1 MGKDNNTSK
10 CLVCQLSR
18 QNHVEMCNE
27 TLYHTRK
34 QNQGWPFTFAIWT
47 HQLSS
52 LCGLSL
58 FLQFLT
64 CSSRE
69 PWLLSCVTSC
79 RLAPGQIP
87 WILTMFTWSK
97 LPIVIMCC
105 SRDSVIED
113 CEMSTFDLWGFLEI
127 YNWKLS
133 IKYSLSVGCRYTW
146 WIPKTTQ
153 GQSILQHKQM
163 NKSVTSTRLY
173 CKRQRTNLKS
183 WFRQLQNWYFTWG
196 CHSGSLKESNKSST
210 NRRWCCKEAC
220 YKPFRAAF
228 QAYEWEYQAQNNL

>member
-1 MGKDNNTSK
+1 MSKDNNASK
-10 CLVCQLSR
+10 CLVCQWSR
-18 QNHVEMCNE
+18 QNHVQPCSE
-27 TLYHTRK
+27 TVYHTHK

-87 WILTMFTWSK
+87 WILTMFMCSK

-105 SRDSVIED
+105 SEDSVIED
-113 CEMSTFDLWGFLEI
+113 CKMSTFDWVFWENQLKICLS
-127 YNWKLS
+127 S
-133 IKYSLSVGCRYTW
+133 IKYSLSVGCRCRW

-153 GQSILQHKQM
+153 DQSINQSILQHK
-163 NKSVTSTRLY
+163 
-173 CKRQRTNLKS
+173 
-183 WFRQLQNWYFTWG
+183 
-196 CHSGSLKESNKSST
+196 
-210 NRRWCCKEAC
+210 
-220 YKPFRAAF
+220 
-228 QAYEWEYQAQNNL
+228 